1 MTRPIHDD
9 TAPTMPAAP
18 EAPEDPALDPVVHY
32 AEQALLGALLL
43 APERLKSIGL
53 LEPDQFADAVHRVL
67 FAAMQSIVPPPPEV
81 HRTSPVWLNG
91 LLDAARPTAPALTA
105 SYLHTLIQACPRDA
119 HAAAYAQMVRAG
131 HARRTLHH
139 HATLLA
145 QAATTP
151 GPDPAAAVLARAD
164 TLAAHLDELA
174 TVFPAHPG
182 PVPRAPAPE
191 PARPD
196 VSDEA
201 LHDEWMLLAAL
212 TAHPETL
219 KRMRWLYE
227 ADFTHPRHAAL
238 FAALTALTRRGT
250 PVDPITVLGEAQH
263 RHLLHDGFGPKQ
275 VLALAASPA
284 GTPEHWGHKVLR
296 RALLT
301 QARTT
306 AHQIRSLA
314 QDEATTIHQLTT
326 GSRRALAALSAVRA
340 RWHHATTTPPRARA
354 PATLAT
360 KPPARPATRART

>member
-1 MTRPIHDD
+1 MTRPVHDD
-9 TAPTMPAAP
+9 ATPTMSAAP

-43 APERLKSIGL
+43 TPDRLKSIGP
-53 LEPDQFADAVHRVL
+53 LEPGQFADAVHRAL
-67 FAAMQSIVPPPPEV
+67 FTAMQTTTPPTPEV
-81 HRTSPVWLNG
+81 HRTGPVWLNQ

-105 SYLHTLIQACPRDA
+105 SYLHTLIQACPHDA
-119 HAAAYAQMVRAG
+119 HAGAYAQMVRAG

-139 HATLLA
+139 HAALLA

-151 GPDPAAAVLARAD
+151 GPDPAAAVLARAE
-164 TLAAHLDELA
+164 TLAAYLDELA
-174 TVFPAHPG
+174 TVFPVHSG
-182 PVPRAPAPE
+182 PVPRVPVPE
-191 PARPD
+191 PDQRD
-196 VSDEA
+196 RSDQA

-212 TAHPETL
+212 TAHPEAL
-219 KRMRWLYE
+219 GRMRWLHE

-238 FAALTALTRRGT
+238 FTALTALTRRGI

-263 RHLLHDGFGPKQ
+263 RRLLHDGFGPKE

-314 QDEATTIHQLTT
+314 QDEATTTHQLAT
-326 GSRRALAALSAVRA
+326 GGRRALAALSAVRA
-340 RWHHATTTPPRARA
+340 RWHHVTTTPPRARA
-354 PATLAT
+354 PATPAAR
-360 KPPARPATRART
+360 PPARLATRART